1 MLPSPPCSGPATRIV
16 AAAALIMAAACAGNA
31 PPAAR
36 PDPAPEARVGV
47 APGASAPGA
56 PNITTAP
63 DPSDDGTPFPP
74 AGYANLSF
82 RHSVVTDGGS
92 YLSPL
97 IEIFGDVAIGQR
109 VFIASNTI
117 LRADPG
123 TRICVGEATNL
134 QDNILLLALRNSPVP
149 TALGTSCG
157 LRASTLADSVS
168 IAHQATIR
176 NSRIGR
182 FTFVGFRAFMENVVL
197 EEGAFVLHGAVVRN
211 VRIGRNRLVPV
222 GAVISTQ
229 EQADALALKSAK
241 ESQFQLDVLGVNTEL
256 ASEYSALYRAGGF
269 DMVTKVSPSPRTS
282 FNPGLWPTL
291 GANVQLLEF
300 ARVVGDVRIG
310 ANGVIGRRTSIRA
323 DEGIPIVIGA
333 NAVIRDRVTFH
344 SLKGTSIR
352 VGDGLKTESNI
363 VFHGPL
369 IVGDRL
375 TVGDDAIIYNS
386 RIGNDVTV
394 GNGSMVIG
402 VTVRDGATVLDGTIV
417 QTQAAADAL
426 PVARRGPPPERR

>member
-1 MLPSPPCSGPATRIV
+1 MSRCHPTAPLVVLAGLAIATACSGASGPVSSPEPRPAPRAESV
-16 AAAALIMAAACAGNA
+16 VRAPAGA
-31 PPAAR
+31 PPSATSTGAA
-36 PDPAPEARVGV
+36 EG
-47 APGASAPGA
+47 
-56 PNITTAP
+56 
-63 DPSDDGTPFPP
+63 DDRTPFPP
-74 AGYANLSF
+74 AGHANLSF
-82 RHSVVTDGGS
+82 RHAVVTDGGS

-97 IEIFGDVAIGQR
+97 IEIFGDVAIAPR

-134 QDNILLLALRNSPVP
+134 QDNIIVLALRNAPVP
-149 TALGTSCG
+149 TMMGATCG
-157 LRASTLADSVS
+157 MRASSLADSVS

-176 NSRIGR
+176 NSRVGR
-182 FTFVGFRAFMENVVL
+182 FTFVGFRAVLDNVVL

-211 VRIGRNRLVPV
+211 VRVGRNRLVPV
-222 GAVISTQ
+222 GAVIESQ
-229 EQADALALKSAK
+229 EQADALALKSSK

-291 GANVQLLEF
+291 GAGVRLLEF

-310 ANGVIGRRTSIRA
+310 PNGVIGRRSSIRA
-323 DEGIPIVIGA
+323 DEGTPIVIGA
-333 NAVIRDRVTFH
+333 DAVIRDRVTFH
-344 SLKGTSIR
+344 ALKGTSIR

-369 IVGDRL
+369 TVGDRL

-386 RIGNDVTV
+386 RVGNDVTV
-394 GNGSMVIG
+394 GNGAMVLG
-402 VTVRDGATVLDGTIV
+402 VTVRDGATVPEGKIV

-426 PVARRGPPPERR
+426 PVVRRGAPPRR

>member
-1 MLPSPPCSGPATRIV
+1 MLPSPLCSRPATRIV
-16 AAAALIMAAACAGNA
+16 AAAALMIAAACAGNA
-31 PPAAR
+31 PPATR

-47 APGASAPGA
+47 APRASAAGA

-182 FTFVGFRAFMENVVL
+182 FTFIGFRAFLENVVL

-300 ARVVGDVRIG
+300 ARVV
-310 ANGVIGRRTSIRA
+310 
-323 DEGIPIVIGA
+323 
-333 NAVIRDRVTFH
+333 
-344 SLKGTSIR
+344 
-352 VGDGLKTESNI
+352 
-363 VFHGPL
+363 
-369 IVGDRL
+369 
-375 TVGDDAIIYNS
+375 
-386 RIGNDVTV
+386 
-394 GNGSMVIG
+394 
-402 VTVRDGATVLDGTIV
+402 
-417 QTQAAADAL
+417 
-426 PVARRGPPPERR
+426 